1 MGGAG
6 FDSRGDG
13 WIGVLLRCGSGPED
27 PAIVALVGGCGPGL
41 RETLRGSTSRHA
53 QSAADT
59 GQGIL
64 DLGEGARRRRGS
76 SRARP
81 GSTSS

>member
-41 RETLRGSTSRHA
+41 RETL
-53 QSAADT
+53 
-59 GQGIL
+59 
-64 DLGEGARRRRGS
+64 
-76 SRARP
+76 
-81 GSTSS
+81 